1 MIKGTHHGKW
11 NTALKEN
18 AEDCTQTNTTVILFC
33 DMMRNKHYEF
43 WNFVMIYFKL
53 QIQFTK
59 WSPIFEQVLYLD
71 IRIIDIV
78 FQFCGKIE
86 ILFLSLLTSWYGN
99 IFSITG
105 PVSRRSIGGFPNKLP
120 EVRSFHVF
128 FFCWLTEQTVKQTI
142 EVLVIGDAMTLM
154 QRHCDFN
161 LELSTKIKNALE
173 EKTTYLS
180 SWK

>member
-18 AEDCTQTNTTVILFC
+18 TEDCKQTNTTVILFC

-59 WSPIFEQVLYLD
+59 WGPIFEQVLYLD

-105 PVSRRSIGGFPNKLP
+105 PVWRRSIGGFPNKLP
-120 EVRSFHVF
+120 EVRSFHGF
-128 FFCWLTEQTVKQTI
+128 FSVGWQSKLLNKQSRCWWSETPWRWYNVIVILT
-142 EVLVIGDAMTLM
+142 L
-154 QRHCDFN
+154 N
-161 LELSTKIKNALE
+161 
-173 EKTTYLS
+173 YLP
-180 SWK
+180 K